1 METKYCPGCKTEKSV
16 AEFTKSSVQSGGYQ
30 SECKECMRGHQKN
43 WLQRHPEK
51 VAEYRAASNRRMKR
65 KYALDAEHRK
75 KKIKASADWRKK
87 VGPNVVARLN
97 RRVRLAR
104 EYNITI
110 EEADALLVE
119 CGGVCEICH
128 NPSKTKLGIDHCH
141 ETEGI
146 RGILCRR
153 CNVALAA
160 LGDSM
165 EGLMRAVEYLRRFE
179 VKRQAEREYIK
190 EIFGAD

>member
-1 METKYCPGCKTEKSV
+1 MYEI
-16 AEFTKSSVQSGGYQ
+16 
-30 SECKECMRGHQKN
+30 QKK
-43 WLQRHPEK
+43 WLSRKPEK
-51 VAEYRAASNRRMKR
+51 RAEYSAKINRRAKFR
-65 KYALDAEHRK
+65 YATEEGFREK
-75 KKIKASADWRKK
+75 KKRVAAEWRKK
-87 VGPNVVARLN
+87 MGPAYTARQN
-97 RRVRLAR
+97 RKNRLAR
-104 EYNITI
+104 EYGITV
-110 EEADALLVE
+110 EEADALLIE
-119 CGGVCEICH
+119 CGGVCEICQ

-141 ETEGI
+141 ETESI